1 MRQSVQLKHYEEYKK
16 LTIYNLIVE
25 LDGLFDLE
33 QSYLNKIILSD
44 LVDRT
49 CETSFLT
56 YVQQKIKIAKVV
68 LCQKEEE
75 KIWIFWEPEKALLEK

>member
-25 LDGLFDLE
+25 LDGLLDLE
-33 QSYLNKIILSD
+33 QSYINKIILSD

-49 CETSFLT
+49 CEISFLT
-56 YVQQKIKIAKVV
+56 YVHQKMKMA
-68 LCQKEEE
+68 KEEGN
-75 KIWIFWEPEKALLEK
+75 F

>member
-25 LDGLFDLE
+25 LDGLLDLE
-33 QSYLNKIILSD
+33 QSYINKIILSD

-75 KIWIFWEPEKALLEK
+75 KI